1 MKFYSSYLDCKL
13 TTLLSRGDEAAF
25 NEIYSRYSEKLLA
38 IAYQYTKDKN
48 FAEEIVQEV
57 FSGLWERRSQLK
69 IETLSAYLATAI
81 KFSVFR
87 TVHRQRRRA
96 EIVEL
101 NYKVKEAHLLEE
113 TIHAKF
119 LQEYINGIVEQLPEK
134 CRLVYKYSRNKGLSN
149 AEISEE
155 MEIAEKTVEAHM
167 TKALKALRN
176 NLKELGVSI
185 YLLLSFL

>member
-1 MKFYSSYLDCKL
+1 MKFYSSYLDSKL
-13 TTLLSRGDEAAF
+13 TVLLSRGDEMAF
-25 NEIYSRYSEKLLA
+25 TEIYSRYSEKLLA
-38 IAYQYTKDKN
+38 IAYHYTKDKN

-57 FSGLWERRSQLK
+57 FSGLWERRNKLNIKSLN
-69 IETLSAYLATAI
+69 AYLATAI

-101 NYKVKEAHLLEE
+101 NYKLNETDLLEE

-119 LQEYINGIVEQLPEK
+119 LQEYIDGIVEQLPEK
-134 CRLVYKYSRNKGLSN
+134 CRLVYQCSRNKGLSN
-149 AEISEE
+149 SEISKD
-155 MEIAEKTVEAHM
+155 MNIAEKTVEAHI
-167 TKALKALRN
+167 TKALKTLRS
-176 NLKELGVSI
+176 NLKELGISL

>member
-1 MKFYSSYLDCKL
+1 MKFYSSYLDSKL

-25 NEIYSRYSEKLLA
+25 TEIYNRYSEKLLA

-48 FAEEIVQEV
+48 FAEEVVQEV
-57 FSGLWERRSQLK
+57 FSGLWERRNQLK
-69 IETLSAYLATAI
+69 IDMLSAYLATAI

-87 TVHRQRRRA
+87 TVQRQRRRA

-101 NYKVKEAHLLEE
+101 NYKVNEADLLEE

-134 CRLVYKYSRNKGLSN
+134 CRLVYKYSRNKGLTN

-176 NLKELGVSI
+176 NLEELGVSI

>member
-1 MKFYSSYLDCKL
+1 MKFYSSYSDSKL
-13 TTLLSRGDEAAF
+13 AVLLSQGDEGAF
-25 NEIYSRYSEKLLA
+25 TEIYGRYSEKLLA
-38 IAYQYTKDKN
+38 IAYYYTKDKN

-57 FSGLWERRSQLK
+57 FSGLWERRNQLK

-101 NYKVKEAHLLEE
+101 NYRVNGNDLLEE

-119 LQEYINGIVEQLPEK
+119 LQEYIDGIVEQLPEK

-149 AEISEE
+149 SEISEE
-155 MEIAEKTVEAHM
+155 MDIAEKTVESHM
-167 TKALKALRN
+167 TKALKALRS

-185 YLLLSFL
+185 YLLLSIL

>member
-25 NEIYSRYSEKLLA
+25 TEIYSRYSEKLLA

-101 NYKVKEAHLLEE
+101 NYKVKEADLLEE

>member
-1 MKFYSSYLDCKL
+1 MKFYSSYLDSKL

-25 NEIYSRYSEKLLA
+25 TEIYNRYSEKLLA

-48 FAEEIVQEV
+48 FAEEVVQEV

-69 IETLSAYLATAI
+69 IDMLSAYLATAI

-87 TVHRQRRRA
+87 TVQRQRRRA

-101 NYKVKEAHLLEE
+101 NYKVNEADLLEE

-134 CRLVYKYSRNKGLSN
+134 CRLVYKYSRNKGLTN

>member
-25 NEIYSRYSEKLLA
+25 TEIYSRYSEKLLA

-101 NYKVKEAHLLEE
+101 NYKVKEADLLEE

-167 TKALKALRN
+167 TKALKALRS

>member
-25 NEIYSRYSEKLLA
+25 TEIYSRYSEKLLA
-38 IAYQYTKDKN
+38 IAYHYTKDKN

-101 NYKVKEAHLLEE
+101 NYKVKEADLLEE

-167 TKALKALRN
+167 TKALKALRS